1 MDLNDFNEYSN
12 PLLAKLSIESKTV
25 FLLDDYKFDLSKY
38 EQHCPTNE
46 FLDSLA

>member
-1 MDLNDFNEYSN
+1 MDLNDFHDYSN

-25 FLLDDYKFDLSKY
+25 FLLDDYKFDLSNY

-46 FLDSLA
+46 FFDSLA